1 MPSALL
7 TQEELEALIDGVVR
21 EAPGPLRL
29 RATGA
34 FNRQHE
40 EFGRRLAERV
50 NLALDAAG
58 YAWARR
64 PRHNDAL
71 HNILVAAIANAGFAH
86 RVGLTSD
93 DDRVASFSR
102 HFLAKAMLE
111 TIERTGTVVVRR
123 QRTGEAG

>member
-29 RATGA
+29 KATGA

-86 RVGLTSD
+86 RVGLTSED
-93 DDRVASFSR
+93 ETIAAFSR
-102 HFLAKAMLE
+102 HFLARAMLD
-111 TIERTGTVVVRR
+111 TLQRTGTVVVRR
-123 QRTGEAG
+123 AKAG